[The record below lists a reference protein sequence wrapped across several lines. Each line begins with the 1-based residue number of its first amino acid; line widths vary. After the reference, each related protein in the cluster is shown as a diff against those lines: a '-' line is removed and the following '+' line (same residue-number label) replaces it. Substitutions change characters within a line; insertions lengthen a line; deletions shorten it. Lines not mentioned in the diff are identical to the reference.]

1 MKNLPLLGLILPLI
15 CSYISVT
22 TAQSHNVTWGMV
34 GPNDTL
40 LEREIVTKKYK
51 LLRIIDE
58 EFAYPREV
66 RLSKKKLEIVTQFF

>member
-22 TAQSHNVTWGMV
+22 AAQSHNVTWGMV

-51 LLRIIDE
+51 FLRIIDE

-66 RLSKKKLEIVTQFF
+66 RLSKKAA